1 MTPGEAVSRI
11 PSNILQAFMGRIPPA
26 FRDRVS
32 ILEAPTS
39 ELREELEYAK
49 ARGGGWS
56 GHPLF
61 ARRLRGRPVS
71 ASATSSGKARVEEN
85 YFYSTRRFPTLTT
98 NTIGGGA
105 LVANNYPYFGK
116 GLNDDGA
123 PLGFPTGFVLGPPET
138 NMEVGGS
145 IPQGTSFVFNQI
157 GVTFDSD
164 IVMADLSVMM
174 DAATLAFSK
183 AGGQFAL
190 SHGPV
195 KMWPGGMGIDGVAA
209 AATTAATTTIN
220 LQGIHNGTADLRAV
234 RSLKIPRILREKE
247 TFAYSLVIT
256 RATKAKDGTTI
267 ALSTFVLPTIWLFGG
282 QRNVIPA

>member
-1 MTPGEAVSRI
+1 MTSAEAVARI
-11 PSNILQAFMGRIPPA
+11 PSNILQAFMGRIPAA

-39 ELREELEYAK
+39 ELREELEHAK
-49 ARGGGWS
+49 SRGRGWS
-56 GHPLF
+56 DLPMF

-71 ASATSSGKARVEEN
+71 ASGSSGKARVEEN
-85 YFYSTRRFPTLTT
+85 YFYSTRRFPQITT
-98 NTIGGGA
+98 NTIGSGG
-105 LVANNYPYFGK
+105 LTANNYPYFGK
-116 GLNDDGA
+116 GLNDDGSSM
-123 PLGFPTGFVLGPPET
+123 GFPTGFVLGPPET
-138 NMEVGGS
+138 NMEVGGQ

-195 KMWPGGMGIDGVAA
+195 KMWPGGMGIEGVAA
-209 AATTAATTTIN
+209 AATTASTTTIN
-220 LQGIHNGTADLRAV
+220 LQGIHNGAADLRAV